1 MLRLREQP
9 GLPQD
14 FAQFL
19 CGYYPH
25 HLSRFGVVP
34 MAPDYEGLVPVIG
47 QAQLQ
52 GGSDVVDVPVL
63 LILDGRTSRFTRS
76 AARTRCDTP

>member
-34 MAPDYEGLVPVIG
+34 MAPNYEGLVPVIG

-52 GGSDVVDVPVL
+52 GEAMS
-63 LILDGRTSRFTRS
+63 
-76 AARTRCDTP
+76 